1 MCFPP
6 DENPTGLD
14 EPLSSTQN
22 VEKEQQ
28 PQLCGHHDQARRFS
42 MKFPPFDEQTRELTQ
57 TVTREG

>member
-22 VEKEQQ
+22 VEEEQQ
-28 PQLCGHHDQARRFS
+28 PQ
-42 MKFPPFDEQTRELTQ
+42 
-57 TVTREG
+57 

>member
-6 DENPTGLD
+6 DENPAGLD

-28 PQLCGHHDQARRFS
+28 PQMCGHRDQACLLPP
-42 MKFPPFDEQTRELTQ
+42 KFPPCDERTRELTQ